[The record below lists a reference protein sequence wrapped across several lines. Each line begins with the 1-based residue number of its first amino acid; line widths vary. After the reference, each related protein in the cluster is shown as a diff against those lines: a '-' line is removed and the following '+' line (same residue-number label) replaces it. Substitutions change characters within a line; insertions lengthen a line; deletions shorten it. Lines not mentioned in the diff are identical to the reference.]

1 LIDDAEPEP
10 AHQSIEVRP
19 KKKKAPTPVKK
30 ADTQV
35 KKSTKRAAPEK
46 KTPPKKRQKKQA
58 TPSDLS
64 DPSDD
69 ESVEESATSDFGE
82 SDISDE
88 PKPSR
93 KSKSKPKPRTP
104 VKRRSKKA
112 AKYVSDESESEE
124 ASEPSLDDEGEE
136 SDAASTPPKKTN
148 KQVGD
153 KRKSK
158 ETVESDEEPEAPQD
172 GSEEEEDEAPKKK
185 VTTPAKASTLKKKTP
200 LKSAFTKPSEPD
212 GKLGTNAAADSE
224 SEMSVVI
231 DETPKP
237 KRKRKT
243 KSEALASKSSG
254 SSKPAKA
261 PKAVKPKKEPNPAK
275 ELTPIEAEIK
285 ALQSQLVK
293 CGVRKI
299 WGFELK
305 QYGEDG
311 KAKIRHL
318 QGMLKDVGMTGRFSE
333 QRAKEIKEARELKAD
348 LDAVMEGESKWG
360 LESGRR
366 NRGQRKSFKES
377 SDEDEGEGSAEG
389 KSMRT
394 SEAPSRIARAKQE
407 LAFLGDDESD
417 SE

>member
-1 LIDDAEPEP
+1 M
-10 AHQSIEVRP
+10 
-19 KKKKAPTPVKK
+19 KKAGTQFKK
-30 ADTQV
+30 G
-35 KKSTKRAAPEK
+35 TKRAAPEK

-64 DPSDD
+64 DPSD
-69 ESVEESATSDFGE
+69 ESVEESAVSDFEE
-82 SDISDE
+82 SDVNDG

-93 KSKSKPKPRTP
+93 KSKSRTRI
-104 VKRRSKKA
+104 KRRSKKA

-124 ASEPSLDDEGEE
+124 ASEPSLDDEDEE
-136 SDAASTPPKKTN
+136 SDAASTPPKKTK
-148 KQVGD
+148 KQAGS

-158 ETVESDEEPEAPQD
+158 EKVESDEEPEAPQD
-172 GSEEEEDEAPKKK
+172 DSEEEEDEAPKKK
-185 VTTPAKASTLKKKTP
+185 VTTPAKTSIPKKKTP
-200 LKSAFTKPSEPD
+200 LKSAFTQPSELD
-212 GKLGTNAAADSE
+212 GKVDTNAAADSE

-254 SSKPAKA
+254 SSKPTRAPKA
-261 PKAVKPKKEPNPAK
+261 PKAAKPKKEPNSAK
-275 ELTPIEAEIK
+275 DLTPIEAEIK

-377 SDEDEGEGSAEG
+377 SDEDEEGEGSAEG
-389 KSMRT
+389 KSMSA

-407 LAFLGDDESD
+407 LAFLGDDDESD